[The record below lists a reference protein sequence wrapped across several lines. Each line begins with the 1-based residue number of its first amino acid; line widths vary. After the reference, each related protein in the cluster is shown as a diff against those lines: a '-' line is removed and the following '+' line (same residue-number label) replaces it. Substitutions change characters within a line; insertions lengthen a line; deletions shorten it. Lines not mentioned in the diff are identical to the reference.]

1 MQLQE
6 NNSFIGVYQDG
17 TITICPG
24 EGFPTTRVT
33 RVTILG
39 PHPWS
44 PATGFVDVTRGNEIE
59 VPSFQQR
66 GTLTGDVITWNNNTV
81 WKRKPTMMP
90 AKPATPARAPFTG
103 ASPASARE
111 LMGDINRTCRQKGG
125 KYATYSCK
133 QVSWDDVNRG
143 TVGGALSCWGANITD
158 TYLKS
163 KSGAAL
169 FTLRPDNWNEK
180 LGKVSAQ
187 DVALIVGNHQ
197 PAGQLRPVTLEKFLS
212 QLGEFGQY
220 ANLAAGHVLFD
231 EALDSTVSVRFQT
244 TFLPIADEDKG
255 TLEFCTEAYNYN
267 TQDDQSPRNM
277 VVLATTQGV
286 AIQQD
291 GRGKKQLFH
300 HAPRGS
306 TGEVDRFWLE
316 AERSSH
322 SVGGPQRE
330 SEAERNDALK
340 RGKATAAV
348 IGTKALETR
357 FNVLMTIQIP
367 LQQPRSPA
375 RPAWPGASPSSAAA
389 LCYPSAPP
397 LAFGATAPAT
407 FAPGF
412 GAAPPAFGAVPATCA
427 PAFGTASTPAFGAAQ
442 FGAVSAGGLF
452 GAAPGAVPATCA
464 PAFGAASGAAP
475 IGAASGAAPIGA
487 ASAPAFGGLFGAASF
502 GAAPAGV
509 LFGSS
514 GAPLRTGTAN
524 AARVSRG
531 TRQDTLTR
539 QQLNP
544 GLQSARRHPS
554 EHVTVTIVIYNTVA
568 GGVPTEDDIMAAV
581 DDMEMLYAACNWTGK
596 LGSSGADFMKSEL
609 NVKDAVEV
617 SRRVTNF
624 DQFPV

>member
-1 MQLQE
+1 MQLQQ

-24 EGFPTTRVT
+24 EGFSTT

-267 TQDDQSPRNM
+267 TQDDQIPRNM

-300 HAPRGS
+300 HAPSDS

-375 RPAWPGASPSSAAA
+375 RPAWTGASPSSAAA
-389 LCYPSAPP
+389 FVPLAPPP
-397 LAFGATAPAT
+397 LAFSATAPAT

-412 GAAPPAFGAVPATCA
+412 DLGAAPIGA
-427 PAFGTASTPAFGAAQ
+427 ASASAFGAA
-442 FGAVSAGGLF
+442 AAGGLF

-464 PAFGAASGAAP
+464 PAFGAASASAFGAQP
-475 IGAASGAAPIGA
+475 FGAASASAFSGGLFGA
-487 ASAPAFGGLFGAASF
+487 ASAPAFSGGLFGAASF
-502 GAAPAGV
+502 GAAPAGG

-581 DDMEMLYAACNWTGK
+581 DDMEMLYAACNWTGN

-609 NVKDAVEV
+609 TVKDAVEV